1 MLKFFRNF
9 RPIFFCFLFF
19 YLKFFGWGGVGTY
32 LHTMKVIDKPLI
44 VSGNQLGV
52 FQAYIDIEPE
62 LTVTPDTPK
71 MSRVLPAPFF
81 YEKRL
86 FFYLVNRIEPGGK
99 HGFPNGG
106 FEVRD
111 EGGALR
117 SYDLDQVIIHPYV
130 IKHQKTLDKMMRRAE
145 KEQKKRERQK
155 KKLNKPDKPSNG
167 NGKRGRPALDP
178 AVKAARDAE
187 KTARAARSGGKRGR
201 PANPNAPKAVKVGPT
216 GGRRGRPSLTP
227 EAITQR
233 ASVKAATR
241 ARSGGKRGR
250 PKSTKR

>member
-1 MLKFFRNF
+1 
-9 RPIFFCFLFF
+9 
-19 YLKFFGWGGVGTY
+19 
-32 LHTMKVIDKPLI
+32 MKVIDKPLI

-167 NGKRGRPALDP
+167 SGKRGRPALDP
-178 AVKAARDAE
+178 AVKAARYAE
-187 KTARAARSGGKRGR
+187 KVARAVRSGGKRGR
-201 PANPNAPKAVKVGPT
+201 PASEVVKPQTPKVTSGK
-216 GGRRGRPSLTP
+216 RGRPSLTP
-227 EAITQR
+227 EALTQR

-250 PKSTKR
+250 PKSTRR

>member
-1 MLKFFRNF
+1 
-9 RPIFFCFLFF
+9 
-19 YLKFFGWGGVGTY
+19 
-32 LHTMKVIDKPLI
+32 MKVIDKPLI
-44 VSGNQLGV
+44 VGGNQLGV
-52 FQAYIDIEPE
+52 FQAYVDVEPE

-86 FFYLVNRIEPGGK
+86 FFYLINRIEPGGK
-99 HGFPNGG
+99 LGFPNGG

-117 SYDLDQVIIHPYV
+117 SYDLDQVIIHPQV
-130 IKHQKTLDKMMRRAE
+130 IKHKKTLDKMMRRAE
-145 KEQKKRERQK
+145 KEQKKRDRQRNK
-155 KKLNKPDKPSNG
+155 INKPVKPS

-178 AVKAARDAE
+178 TVKAARDAE
-187 KTARAARSGGKRGR
+187 KTARSARSGGKRGR
-201 PANPNAPKAVKVGPT
+201 PASTSAPKTPKVLST
-216 GGRRGRPSLTP
+216 GGRRGRPALTP
-227 EAITQR
+227 EAIAQR

-250 PKSTKR
+250 PKSSRR